1 MGRKLVAI
9 GLPLL
14 HLIQRRMQQ
23 RPRMI
28 EDHSEVPTICQHPT
42 LRALIGNARPR
53 KLRSG
58 CPEAVLPSRIGERMH
73 RLFN

>member
-14 HLIQRRMQQ
+14 HLLQRRMQQ

-28 EDHSEVPTICQHPT
+28 EDHSEVPTICNTYFGH
-42 LRALIGNARPR
+42 
-53 KLRSG
+53 S
-58 CPEAVLPSRIGERMH
+58 
-73 RLFN
+73 